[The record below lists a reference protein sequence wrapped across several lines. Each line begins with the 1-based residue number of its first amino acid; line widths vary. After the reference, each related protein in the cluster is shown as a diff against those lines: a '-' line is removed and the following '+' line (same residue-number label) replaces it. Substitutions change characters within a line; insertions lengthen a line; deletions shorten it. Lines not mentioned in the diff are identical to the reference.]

1 MKIPHFG
8 ALVAKAPKI
17 PLSRRDIKNT
27 HPAPGPCP
35 YGQTK
40 LSEMR
45 KTIAIM
51 AATLCMSLGAQSQTF
66 LDHLQKDDKGGSVS
80 VKQSDDISKLVNGG
94 KKEANSPQEQRQES
108 TPARSEGS
116 QARSGE
122 SRSESANRERPRSST
137 REDEARDKERREME
151 KKKREAARAKKLK
164 EFEENA
170 TVSDS
175 RKKLMSNSK
184 KVTGYRVQVYAGS
197 NTRVDRAKAQEIGA
211 KLKTQVPGYPIYVHF
226 YSPRWC
232 CRLGN
237 FNKQDDATEMV
248 KKMKKLGYKSACVV
262 KTTITVGK

>member
-27 HPAPGPCP
+27 YPAPGPCP

-51 AATLCMSLGAQSQTF
+51 AATLCMSLGAHSQTF

-137 REDEARDKERREME
+137 REDEARDEHRHHHHEGRGQRTAHDVGHDDGEKEHHGG
-151 KKKREAARAKKLK
+151 ADGGADSYGCRA
-164 EFEENA
+164 
-170 TVSDS
+170 
-175 RKKLMSNSK
+175 
-184 KVTGYRVQVYAGS
+184 
-197 NTRVDRAKAQEIGA
+197 
-211 KLKTQVPGYPIYVHF
+211 
-226 YSPRWC
+226 
-232 CRLGN
+232 LG
-237 FNKQDDATEMV
+237 
-248 KKMKKLGYKSACVV
+248 
-262 KTTITVGK
+262 